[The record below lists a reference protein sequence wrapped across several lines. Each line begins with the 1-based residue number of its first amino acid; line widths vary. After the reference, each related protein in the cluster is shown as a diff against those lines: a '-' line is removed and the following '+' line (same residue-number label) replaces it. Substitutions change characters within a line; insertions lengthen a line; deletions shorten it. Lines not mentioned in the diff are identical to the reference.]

1 MQNNS
6 ISERNVVDL
15 LDREFASLIDGL
27 RTLVKSVPV
36 EALYRSPPS
45 VTIGE
50 NILKSAGTVEQ
61 TFGGITTN
69 LWDDP
74 FEWTLPETLSTPDHI
89 LDYLIEVE
97 TTRKRG
103 FASFVDDATLLKYI
117 ALPVGESCQLL
128 GLLLKTLARANDYRG
143 RAVATLK
150 MFSDVSSTGFI
161 I

>member
-1 MQNNS
+1 MV
-6 ISERNVVDL
+6 EL

-36 EALYRSPPS
+36 EALYRRPPS

-50 NILKSAGTVEQ
+50 NILKSAGVVEQ
-61 TFGGITTN
+61 SFGGITTN

-89 LDYLIEVE
+89 LEYLAEVE
-97 TTRKRG
+97 LTRKRG
-103 FASFVDDATLLKYI
+103 FASFIEDATLLKYI
-117 ALPVGESCQLL
+117 TLPSDEPCQLL
-128 GLLLKTLARANDYRG
+128 ALLLRTLTKASDHRG

-150 MFSDVSSTGFI
+150 MFSDVSASGFI